1 MTLTVLSALIFLL
14 VRLMPMK
21 RSGLLSLWIGGSS
34 VIIWAFNRFQSQALE
49 LIQAYPWAVS
59 AYVMLAAGFS
69 FCFCYWFESNLKTPK
84 FQKIICWILQCIGL
98 GLIFISSW
106 LVTINIAIITFLLI
120 REFVLFSKRPTVQ
133 SDGGAIGVDGGA
145 GDVTMSNG
153 SPRVQMKTPERK
165 SFFPAQTS
173 TPRSNFFSPLRLFQ
187 QRAPLVSVKKYL
199 TKEEY
204 EEQGKRETDLG
215 LASLRDQI
223 NSSPEPMKLLK
234 KLNPETRNKIIN
246 FATGSDHID
255 SDDSSDLDLNSHSD
269 DEEVDST
276 DGEHTR
282 NAYKNVFLRPKLN
295 DQMPLRTLRSNNL
308 KSVSK

>member
-1 MTLTVLSALIFLL
+1 
-14 VRLMPMK
+14 MPMK
-21 RSGLLSLWIGGSS
+21 RSGLLSLWVGGSS

-106 LVTINIAIITFLLI
+106 LVTINVAIITFLLI
-120 REFVLFSKRPTVQ
+120 REFVLFSKRP
-133 SDGGAIGVDGGA
+133 SAPSGGAAHSGA
-145 GDVTMSNG
+145 GDVTIPNG
-153 SPRVQMKTPERK
+153 SPRAKMMTPERK

-199 TKEEY
+199 TQEEY

-234 KLNPETRNKIIN
+234 KLHPDTRNKIIN

-255 SDDSSDLDLNSHSD
+255 SDSSDLDLNSQS
-269 DEEVDST
+269 DEEEDVDST

-282 NAYKNVFLRPKLN
+282 KAF
-295 DQMPLRTLRSNNL
+295 T
-308 KSVSK
+308 